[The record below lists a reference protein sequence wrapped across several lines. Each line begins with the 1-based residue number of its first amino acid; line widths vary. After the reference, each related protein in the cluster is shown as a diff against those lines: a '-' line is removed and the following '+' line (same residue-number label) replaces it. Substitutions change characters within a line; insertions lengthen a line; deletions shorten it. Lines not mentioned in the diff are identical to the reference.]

1 MARKSKAVTVAT
13 CDAAAIMTRFKAVED
28 NAHAI
33 HEQSVGTKMARAI
46 LSGGNLHCVV
56 SDGRSTIE
64 ISGGKVAVSV
74 QQDDEG
80 DGG

>member
-1 MARKSKAVTVAT
+1 
-13 CDAAAIMTRFKAVED
+13 
-28 NAHAI
+28 
-33 HEQSVGTKMARAI
+33 MARAI